1 MYKCKSVCSNQAQL
15 DTSTLVGP
23 RPSPRPKSYK
33 RTAWWIGISTKA
45 SGFSGGSELVIGR
58 HTMLQSQPLPFPG
71 GLSFAS
77 SCAMVLHMYDFL
89 YSPQFSG
96 KSIVIFIFV
105 YFFLIR
111 ASQVAVVIPLRRI
124 WQPTLVFLSGKSHG
138 QKNLEIYS
146 P

>member
-1 MYKCKSVCSNQAQL
+1 
-15 DTSTLVGP
+15 
-23 RPSPRPKSYK
+23 
-33 RTAWWIGISTKA
+33 
-45 SGFSGGSELVIGR
+45 
-58 HTMLQSQPLPFPG
+58 MLQSQPLPFPG